1 MIHLLGFVA
10 VAFRVF
16 FPNKVI
22 FEILRA
28 RSLATGFGDT
38 NTAINIALD
47 HLICNGN
54 SQVICL
60 SRSPDHV
67 NCSVLCLV
75 EGHFVSDIF
84 IETVNC

>member
-1 MIHLLGFVA
+1 MILLLGFVA
-10 VAFRVF
+10 VAFRGF

-28 RSLATGFGDT
+28 RSLSTGFGDT

-67 NCSVLCLV
+67 NSLVLCLI
-75 EGHFVSDIF
+75 EGHFISDIF
-84 IETVNC
+84 TETANC